1 MPCTQIGY
9 KSRVSEDTP
18 DPAHTSFAVER
29 GTGSTALSR
38 QNRPPKLPR
47 DQLRGLERVSIPLVD
62 FISSIGWVKRVI
74 QVYGR
79 YISTAWI
86 TFVTRNLLEQHD
98 LEPLMTLQPPRGV
111 LLVANHRTFW
121 DMFVASAV
129 LYRHVPWMKRIVF
142 PVRADFFYTNPLG
155 VLLNASIASFSMWP
169 PVFRDD
175 RKPLLNPTTVQQM
188 SWILARKGTVL
199 GMHPEGTRNKGDD
212 PYTFLSA
219 RPGVGYLIKDAHPDT
234 MIVPYFLNGMS
245 NDIGGEIRRNFR
257 RVGERGE
264 NFRFWWGSPI
274 RVGDLDRSKP
284 ARELAVDI
292 LEIISELGERDRAEQ
307 IATGALPVRPVGAAS
322 AG

>member
-1 MPCTQIGY
+1 MSHETPS
-9 KSRVSEDTP
+9 SRLP
-18 DPAHTSFAVER
+18 PADLPVER

-38 QNRPPKLPR
+38 QDRPPKLPR
-47 DQLRGLERVSIPLVD
+47 DQLRGLERISIPLVD
-62 FISSIGWVKRVI
+62 VISSIGWVKRVI
-74 QVYGR
+74 QIYGR
-79 YISTAWI
+79 YVSTAWI
-86 TFVTRNLLEQHD
+86 TFVTRNLLEHHD
-98 LEPLMTLQPPRGV
+98 LEPLETLQPPRGV

-129 LYRHVPWMKRIVF
+129 LYRHVPWMQRIVF
-142 PVRADFFYTNPLG
+142 PVRSDFFYTNPLG

-169 PVFRDD
+169 PVFRDE

-212 PYTFLSA
+212 PYTFLPS

-234 MIVPYFLNGMS
+234 VIVPYFLNGMS
-245 NDIGGEIRRNFR
+245 NDIAGEIRRNFR
-257 RVGERGE
+257 KEGERGE
-264 NFRFWWGSPI
+264 SFRFWWGAPI

-292 LEIISELGERDRAEQ
+292 LAIIGALAERDRAAQ
-307 IATGALPVRPVGAAS
+307 IAAGVLPAPSTAVVTLDAAS
-322 AG
+322 AS